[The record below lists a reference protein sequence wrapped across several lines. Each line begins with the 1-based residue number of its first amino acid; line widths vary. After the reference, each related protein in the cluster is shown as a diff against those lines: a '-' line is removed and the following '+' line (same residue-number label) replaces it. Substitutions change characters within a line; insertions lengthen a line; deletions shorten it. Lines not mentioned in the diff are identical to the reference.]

1 MKLGNKALSSKFLR
15 FHLCNSK
22 TKSYKERIEAG
33 FVPLSLSLET
43 LSSPRSTM
51 AAQTDEDPS
60 PPLQQEDEEP
70 PSPNLPPS
78 TPTYPPP
85 PYPVTVI
92 GPQYCTPHPMVLTIQ
107 KKLFKLGE
115 GIPLVNM
122 RHKMITAHRRWDVY
136 RGESSAA
143 PMFSIKKSSLIQFKT
158 TNLEVFLQ
166 SNTSEKTCD
175 FKMKGSCQERSC
187 VVTLAE
193 SKSIIAQMNKEDNTF
208 SVTIHPNVDYAFIV
222 ALIVVSYEVNKDKKG
237 EVNIDKKGGD

>member
-1 MKLGNKALSSKFLR
+1 
-15 FHLCNSK
+15 
-22 TKSYKERIEAG
+22 
-33 FVPLSLSLET
+33 
-43 LSSPRSTM
+43 M

-115 GIPLVNM
+115 GHFSILDVNGDSLFTVDGAKKRVLLDSAGIPLVNM